1 MLRNMNLPDT
11 NSNDSFLQ
19 YNLNQAG
26 LEEAEQNY
34 FMKYATS
41 GFSEVNNTQRITKR
55 VDTRVISPDSGAF
68 SKMKTT
74 QNDVLRELKQ

>member
-41 GFSEVNNTQRITKR
+41 GFSEANNAQRITKR
-55 VDTRVISPDSGAF
+55 VDHRISLDSGAF
-68 SKMKTT
+68 SKMKNT